1 MKNAFLAAGALVAS
15 ALVSACVVP
24 GGFGGSAFKETV
36 EMTRP
41 LSPQGEVRLENTNG
55 SVRVATWDE
64 PRVRIEATKGAP
76 SEAALRDLEVVVEG
90 EGERVDIRSRMPRR
104 GMFGSVGQVQYRL
117 TVPRGA
123 SVAVRNVNGAIE
135 VQALDGGLRARTVNG
150 SVEATQVGGEVEAE
164 TVNGSVEVQMER
176 VAAGS
181 RNSLGSTNGAVRL
194 TLPRDAAAEVE
205 ARTVNGSTR
214 CDFDLADGGRKSRRK
229 LEGRIGAGG
238 ARFELRT
245 VNGSAS
251 IDRGLSTAETRT
263 IETPREAPPG
273 GLAPAPA
280 R

>member
-1 MKNAFLAAGALVAS
+1 MKNAFLATGALVAS
-15 ALVSACVVP
+15 ALVCGCVVP
-24 GGFGGSAFKETV
+24 GGFGGNAFQETV
-36 EMTRP
+36 DLSRP

-90 EGERVDIRSRMPRR
+90 EGERVEIRSRMPRR

-123 SVAVRNVNGAIE
+123 RVALRNVNGAIE
-135 VQALDGGLRARTVNG
+135 VQALDGGLSARTVNG
-150 SVEATQVGGEVEAE
+150 SVEATRAGGEVEAE
-164 TVNGSVEVQMER
+164 TVNGSVEVQMAR
-176 VAAGS
+176 VAPGS
-181 RNSLGSTNGAVRL
+181 NNRLGSTNGTVRL

-205 ARTVNGSTR
+205 AKTVNGSTR
-214 CDFDLADGGRKSRRK
+214 CDFDLVGGQKSRRK

-238 ARFELRT
+238 ARFALRT

-251 IDRGLSTAETRT
+251 IDRGLSTAEART
-263 IETPREAPPG
+263 AETPREAPPA